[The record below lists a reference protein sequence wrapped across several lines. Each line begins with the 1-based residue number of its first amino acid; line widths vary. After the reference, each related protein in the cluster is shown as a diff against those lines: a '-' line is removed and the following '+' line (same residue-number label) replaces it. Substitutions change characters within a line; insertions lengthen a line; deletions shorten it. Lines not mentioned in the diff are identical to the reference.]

1 MRRFVCSWMIGVC
14 VLLTWVR
21 PATAQQ
27 IFAQAAPPEANPTV
41 AYALTI
47 LVVALVML
55 LVCMPARR
63 E

>member
-1 MRRFVCSWMIGVC
+1 MIGVC